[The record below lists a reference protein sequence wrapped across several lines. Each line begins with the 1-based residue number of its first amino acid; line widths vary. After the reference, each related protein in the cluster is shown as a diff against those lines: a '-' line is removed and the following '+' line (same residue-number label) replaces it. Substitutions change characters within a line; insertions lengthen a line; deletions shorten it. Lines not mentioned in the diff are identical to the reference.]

1 MEILRTQTLADGVEN
16 RLLEYIQNSK
26 LQPGDL
32 MPKEEE
38 LAQQLNVS
46 RHIVREGVSR
56 LKSLGLV
63 ESRKRKGMIVSRPNA
78 FAGVTKLAEA
88 NLFSKAERRELMG
101 LRVIME
107 LGMADY
113 IYARKTPELIAE
125 LKKAAREP
133 DAENPGPD
141 EVAFHST
148 LFAIGGNE
156 LASRFCEILVKLFD
170 YPLKPS
176 KVEVAPPTHMNIC
189 NALEKGSLEEFR
201 ETMKSH
207 FAPYKW

>member
-1 MEILRTQTLADGVEN
+1 MKVLRTQTLADGVEN
-16 RLLEYIQNSK
+16 QLMEYIQNSK

-107 LGMADY
+107 LGMTDY

-125 LKKAAREP
+125 LKKVAREP

-141 EVAFHST
+141 EVAFHSA

-170 YPLKPS
+170 HPLKPN
-176 KVEVAPPTHMNIC
+176 KVEVPPATHMDIC

-201 ETMKSH
+201 KIMQSH